1 MGKFLKKGE
10 AMQLHF
16 FGKGEIGMH
25 DLIQIVMPAHIRA
38 GGDPTD
44 FSPVGRILGQLVASG
59 CYEMLALPY
68 TQGSRQFTGW
78 QLRRAEG
85 TSVEDI
91 LNGVPEI
98 NTCGG
103 NHAAGLAVADRVSFG
118 INEGIIPLVE
128 GLISHYGRKPY
139 EVDRDGKTVTVIED
153 VFLTEH
159 IQQWEYEAVL
169 KADSSEAFSFAH
181 SHDSRGGRQY
191 PSTAGI
197 MGWDGRKMRSF
208 PTMQTGEASAFLRLA
223 SPIAVSKEYCE
234 NIWIPAVMRE
244 FKVTKE
250 QIFDCMDAEKAVSFV
265 TSSASPLKG
274 IGSKKRN
281 VLGFLAQCL
290 FLKEA
295 MDTGASH
302 GYMPSLDGHANGWL
316 SQHLAFGEES
326 LKAIVVDGKDQYGWF
341 TSHMNTPSTKRK
353 EVAEYLL
360 SRNWMKAAST
370 PAMYTSRFVA
380 PVFVYGPASG
390 VEIMDE
396 TGCHLHPK
404 NFSKS
409 RIQRDKLNP
418 QLPIL
423 ASMSDAEIMEAA
435 MHADELTLA
444 ALYRGAPRTMAC
456 VDAWLDTAK
465 AIHKDGAYIQLTYRG
480 LEVNHWGAAP
490 ASAWFPADT
499 NGDRNLPTVSI
510 TVPSKYREYFERRK
524 WPTRFQPTCAPF
536 VRGEVDEDGKPVL
549 PWTNSGKVNTTHT
562 PNGSSVRLVSLAD
575 GNTLSS
581 TITGLEV
588 SHPGAFVASR
598 HDAITVRPGQAYL
611 DLPRIYA
618 ERMYEECVHHLR
630 HAFAQVMGNKHFGAI
645 MPEAEF
651 VAGCHNVIK

>member
-1 MGKFLKKGE
+1 
-10 AMQLHF
+10 MQLHF

-25 DLIQIVMPAHIRA
+25 DLIQIAMPAHIRA

-68 TQGSRQFTGW
+68 TQGSRQYTGW

-85 TSVEDI
+85 TSAAEI
-91 LNGVPEI
+91 IEAVPEI
-98 NTCGG
+98 KVCGG
-103 NHAAGLAVADRVSFG
+103 NHLAGLAVADRVEFG

-128 GLISHYGRKPY
+128 GLVSHYGRKPY
-139 EVDRDGKTVTVIED
+139 QVDRDGKTITIVED
-153 VFLTEH
+153 VFLQEH
-159 IQQWEYEAVL
+159 IQKWEYEAVL
-169 KADSSEAFSFAH
+169 KADSGEAFSFAH
-181 SHDSRGGRQY
+181 SHDNRGGRQY
-191 PSTAGI
+191 PSTAGVR
-197 MGWDGRKMRSF
+197 GWDGRKMRSF

-223 SPIAVSKEYCE
+223 EPVAVSKEYCE
-234 NIWIPAVMRE
+234 KVWIPAVVWE

-250 QIFDCMDAEKAVSFV
+250 QILDCMDAEKALAFV
-265 TSSASPLKG
+265 TSSASPLRR

-295 MDTGASH
+295 LESGASH

-316 SQHLAFGEES
+316 SQHLAFGDES
-326 LKAIVVDGKDQYGWF
+326 LNAIVMNGNDQYGWF
-341 TSHMNTPSTKRK
+341 TAHMDAPSTKRV
-353 EVAEYLL
+353 EVAEYLR

-390 VEIMDE
+390 VDIVDDS
-396 TGCHLHPK
+396 GCHLHPK
-404 NFSKS
+404 DFSKS
-409 RIQRDKLNP
+409 RIQRDRLNP

-435 MHADELTLA
+435 MQADDLTLK

-456 VDAWLDTAK
+456 VDTWLDTAK
-465 AIHKDGAYIQLTYRG
+465 ALHKQGNTIQLTYRG
-480 LEVNHWGAAP
+480 LAVEHWGAEP
-490 ASAWFPADT
+490 ALAWFPADT

-536 VRGEVDEDGKPVL
+536 VRGEVDEDGKPIL
-549 PWTNSGKVNTTHT
+549 PWKSSGKVNTTHT

-588 SHPGAFVASR
+588 AHPGAFVASR

-618 ERMYEECVHHLR
+618 ERMWEECVHHLR
-630 HAFAQVMGNKHFGAI
+630 PAFAKVMGDKNFGEV
-645 MPEAEF
+645 MPKEVF
-651 VAGCHNVIK
+651 VANCHNVMK